1 MRWLCSQLLENVC
14 YLIRRRVP
22 ICIMTAAHTE
32 KRIRERRLKD
42 RLKTDV
48 NG

>member
-1 MRWLCSQLLENVC
+1 MALQSVVRESVC